1 MAKQP
6 IYIGTS
12 GWHYEH
18 WLGPFYPEELSSDQW
33 LSYYAGRFH
42 SVEINNTFYQ
52 LPDKETFTTWRERVP
67 ADFIF
72 SVKASRY
79 ITHMK
84 KLKDPQQP
92 LTKFFNNVE
101 ELGDKLGP
109 ILFQLPPNWHF
120 NEQRLAGF
128 LDALPQGYRYVF
140 EFRDPSWFDQRA
152 YELLAR
158 HNAAFCIYDLNGR
171 LSPKKITADHVYVR
185 LHGPGPPYQGKYDI
199 QTLSGWAGAFSAWN
213 RQGKAIY
220 CYFNNDVAG
229 YAVQNAGQ
237 LQAMLAGGE
246 DK

>member
-1 MAKQP
+1 MAKRS

-12 GWHYEH
+12 GWHYQH
-18 WLGPFYPEELSSDQW
+18 WLGPFYPKELSSDQW
-33 LSYYAGRFH
+33 LSYYAGRLH

-52 LPDKETFTTWRERVP
+52 LPDRETFTTWRETVP

-92 LTKFFNNVE
+92 VATFFKNIE
-101 ELGDKLGP
+101 KLGDKLGP

-120 NEQRLAGF
+120 NQQRLAGF
-128 LDALPQGYRYVF
+128 LDALPQGYRHVF

-158 HNAAFCIYDLNGR
+158 HNAAVCIYDLNGR

-185 LHGPGPPYQGKYDI
+185 LHGPGPPYQGQYDI

-220 CYFNNDVAG
+220 CYFNNDMAG
-229 YAVQNAGQ
+229 YAVQNAAQ
-237 LQAMLAGGE
+237 LQAMLAGE